1 MVDLF
6 IEGQV
11 LTEMDKGEESLE
23 KEGWDILTKVLEWV
37 ISKFEITDI
46 RFQSYWKNFL
56 NEESLRYSR
65 PGYCI
70 LKEFWNQSGKKKL
83 EKDNV
88 CNEHPTGRDIPMI
101 GIESPDAKIYLQTPV
116 GFGDT

>member
-37 ISKFEITDI
+37 ISKFEITGI

-56 NEESLRYSR
+56 NEESLRFSR
-65 PGYCI
+65 PGY
-70 LKEFWNQSGKKKL
+70 FFFKK
-83 EKDNV
+83 N
-88 CNEHPTGRDIPMI
+88 
-101 GIESPDAKIYLQTPV
+101 
-116 GFGDT
+116 FGTNRVRKN

>member
-37 ISKFEITDI
+37 ISKFEITGI

-83 EKDNV
+83 ERTMFVMNILLVEISQWLALKV
-88 CNEHPTGRDIPMI
+88 QMQ
-101 GIESPDAKIYLQTPV
+101 KFIYRHL
-116 GFGDT
+116 